1 MQENIFPRKPGDTE
15 GYICCFSSLGKEK
28 FLLLSYV
35 SMAVNNILVSLAL
48 SVSTKKN
55 LQETDEKILL
65 KYPQKQ

>member
-1 MQENIFPRKPGDTE
+1 
-15 GYICCFSSLGKEK
+15 
-28 FLLLSYV
+28 
-35 SMAVNNILVSLAL
+35 MAVNNILVSLTL